1 LSELLP
7 GKVINLGDASGQHCG
22 AWLARNLVT
31 ADVAGIGLD
40 PDVIQMIRQIDAFQ
54 HKMPQWSKS
63 AHQSLIEQVNVRK
76 VHKECNALTRAFL
89 REEHSE
95 GAIDTRTSQP
105 VLGWTTQL
113 FEFSA
118 RKNVVGPKPT
128 KQQTK
133 QQRRY
138 RKAPELDGQRSC
150 SRCGKVRLT
159 REQLD
164 AVDAVYGVDSCK
176 KESCDN
182 MSMTSTAPSLA
193 DVQGALDMTVS
204 RHDQNV
210 ALQDNAPF
218 IVHKKD
224 GVFVL
229 YKISGLPTVDSTRKG
244 KKAKKEERNV
254 GQWLHEQFGLDKDT
268 LGWTGLVHRL
278 DKGTS
283 GVLLAGWHESAHQAL
298 IKQRNARKL
307 RKEYVALIR
316 GFLPDEHRKGTIDAS
331 LQTDQEG
338 NDAFR
343 TSISSGGP
351 KAKDAVTHYWV
362 CGMYTWNG
370 EPMTLMYLNIE
381 TGRTHQIRVHL
392 QYLAQKFD
400 LPCHGIIGDTR
411 YQSKN
416 GLQSFDSQLFQASGA
431 TQRMLLHS
439 VLLEFENPKDAQ
451 RVQVKCP
458 LPDHGFGQLLRHPN
472 MHRVRCALPAGL
484 PAYARDVVLDVHN
497 PLWRV
502 TE

>member
-1 LSELLP
+1 MKRPSDVLIGYREGCSNSVAAAHVLNLVLKKMGFTTKCVAIAHSQYRFTRHVQPGQMVFCVDVSPSKADVDVLQFAQSVFIWDLQIGEISTRVELSELLP

-22 AWLARNLVT
+22 AWLAHNLVT

-164 AVDAVYGVDSCK
+164 AVDAVHGVDSCK

-244 KKAKKEERNV
+244 KKAKKVEKNV

-307 RKEYVALIR
+307 RKEKVALIR
-316 GFLPDEHRKGTIDAS
+316 GPF
-331 LQTDQEG
+331 
-338 NDAFR
+338 
-343 TSISSGGP
+343 
-351 KAKDAVTHYWV
+351 
-362 CGMYTWNG
+362 
-370 EPMTLMYLNIE
+370 
-381 TGRTHQIRVHL
+381 GR
-392 QYLAQKFD
+392 
-400 LPCHGIIGDTR
+400 
-411 YQSKN
+411 
-416 GLQSFDSQLFQASGA
+416 
-431 TQRMLLHS
+431 
-439 VLLEFENPKDAQ
+439 
-451 RVQVKCP
+451 
-458 LPDHGFGQLLRHPN
+458 
-472 MHRVRCALPAGL
+472 
-484 PAYARDVVLDVHN
+484 
-497 PLWRV
+497 
-502 TE
+502 